1 MNYGG
6 GGTSCP
12 KNGVITNGGGEGR
25 GQWPQRLS
33 VCTRRPA
40 QLREG
45 FARPPGERR
54 GPVGG
59 SRAGSGPGSHLLR
72 AAKGGSG
79 HPRPSAHSRVPFSSC
94 ALIDMSNGP
103 KHPSPHLLASVPR
116 PAQLQAAA
124 PGGSR
129 REGLSPEQPTGA
141 GPRRLPRRRRGGQ
154 PAPPCGRGGSRAA
167 HVTRRRRSRTLRPA
181 LARLPAPAA
190 PRWAHVT
197 ARLVAGERGA
207 RGLKCACVRA
217 YVRARPPTQVARRGS
232 ARARGTSATVFSRDC
247 VGGSVETSL
256 SVTGSPHTTA

>member
-12 KNGVITNGGGEGR
+12 RNGVITNGGGEGR

-40 QLREG
+40 HLREG
-45 FARPPGERR
+45 FARPLRERR
-54 GPVGG
+54 EPVGG
-59 SRAGSGPGSHLLR
+59 SRAGSGPGTRLLR
-72 AAKGGSG
+72 AAKGDSG
-79 HPRPSAHSRVPFSSC
+79 HPRPSAHSRLPFSSC

-103 KHPSPHLLASVPR
+103 KHPTSQLLASVPR
-116 PAQLQAAA
+116 PAQLQATA

-154 PAPPCGRGGSRAA
+154 PAPPCGRGGSRPA
-167 HVTRRRRSRTLRPA
+167 HVTRRRRLTHPAVRSRAASRAGRPTMGPRDRA
-181 LARLPAPAA
+181 LGSRG
-190 PRWAHVT
+190 T
-197 ARLVAGERGA
+197 TGAGAEV
-207 RGLKCACVRA
+207 CVRA
-217 YVRARPPTQVARRGS
+217 YVRARPPTQVARRGAS
-232 ARARGTSATVFSRDC
+232 RARGTSATVLSRDSL
-247 VGGSVETSL
+247 GGSAETSP

>member
-12 KNGVITNGGGEGR
+12 RNGVITNGGGEGR

-33 VCTRRPA
+33 ACTKRPA
-40 QLREG
+40 HLQEG

-59 SRAGSGPGSHLLR
+59 SRAGSGPCSHLLR
-72 AAKGGSG
+72 AARGGSG
-79 HPRPSAHSRVPFSSC
+79 HSPPSAHSRLPFSSC

-103 KHPSPHLLASVPR
+103 KHPSPQLLASVPR

-167 HVTRRRRSRTLRPA
+167 HVTRRRRLTHPAARSRAASRAGRPA
-181 LARLPAPAA
+181 MGPRDRAPGS
-190 PRWAHVT
+190 RGT
-197 ARLVAGERGA
+197 RGA
-207 RGLKCACVRA
+207 GVEVCVRA
-217 YVRARPPTQVARRGS
+217 YVRALPPTLVARRGS
-232 ARARGTSATVFSRDC
+232 ARARGTSATVLSRDS